1 MGLRAIK
8 RQVAKARLT
17 AMGLDRINKR
27 LSYVSSDGLPNW
39 RKAIT
44 GESGEAAHK
53 KQMTEGRKIKRQD
66 EARKLAK
73 KRKLRK
79 VTA

>member
-8 RQVAKARLT
+8 RQIARARLKV
-17 AMGLDRINKR
+17 MGLDRINKR
-27 LSYVSSDGLPNW
+27 MSYMAHDGLKNW
-39 RKAIT
+39 EKAIT

-53 KQMTEGRKIKRQD
+53 KQLLEGAKIKRQD
-66 EARKLAK
+66 EARKLIQ
-73 KRKLRK
+73 KRKIRK